1 MLRHPVDRLISKF
14 YYLQVATWEKTYRP
28 DWKDMDILEWART
41 QNGDNNSLIKKLA
54 GYTQTHPLTAVEL
67 ELAKT
72 TLRERFII
80 GRMDQFE
87 ESIHRFNTI
96 MGIDENEKR
105 IRFCMDRFFSKDDRK
120 TISNPHPRVSAARFI
135 FSIQLRHIFIHELL
149 LYVFPIQV
157 KRGSRA
163 WNLLAKQNALDIELY
178 EYAVKLFD
186 EQEAMFVNSPYSVNK
201 RRLHRQHMR
210 KIKKQDDRR
219 KANTEK
225 EVVKS
230 VTLTIIN
237 SDEGGN
243 VNEQKRQDASRGC
256 FTCWESRTWR

>member
-1 MLRHPVDRLISKF
+1 LNAKKNGLIASGFVDMIFSSFPQLAARHLLDPEHKGTAFVMLRHPVDRLISKF

-54 GYTQTHPLTAVEL
+54 GYSQTHPLTAVEL

-120 TISNPHPRVSAARFI
+120 TNSNPHPRVSAARFI
-135 FSIQLRHIFIHELL
+135 FSIQLRHLFIHELL
-149 LYVFPIQV
+149 LYVFPI
-157 KRGSRA
+157 
-163 WNLLAKQNALDIELY
+163 
-178 EYAVKLFD
+178 
-186 EQEAMFVNSPYSVNK
+186 
-201 RRLHRQHMR
+201 
-210 KIKKQDDRR
+210 
-219 KANTEK
+219 
-225 EVVKS
+225 
-230 VTLTIIN
+230 
-237 SDEGGN
+237 
-243 VNEQKRQDASRGC
+243 
-256 FTCWESRTWR
+256 